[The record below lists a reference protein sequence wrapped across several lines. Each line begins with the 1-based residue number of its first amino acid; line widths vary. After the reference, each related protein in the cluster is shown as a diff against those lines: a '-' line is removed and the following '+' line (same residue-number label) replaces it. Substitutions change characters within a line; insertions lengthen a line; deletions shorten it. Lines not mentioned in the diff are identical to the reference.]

1 MEVRFVARSLSHSP
15 LVISVRAGTLPLK
28 AFVVSYVSFVLLYC
42 LIHLM
47 RGQPAVSGYFGVQNV
62 SDLLS
67 DSI

>member
-1 MEVRFVARSLSHSP
+1 MDAGFVAIGLRHSP
-15 LVISVRAGTLPLK
+15 LVLSVRTGTLPLE
-28 AFVVSYVSFVLLYC
+28 AFITGYVRFVLLNR

-47 RGQPAVSGYFGVQNV
+47 WGQPAVSGYFGVQNV